1 MRRHPR
7 DPSGRAARGDRFG
20 IQDLFAES
28 SSGIGSRPGR
38 LAMTTLSTVL
48 GIASLV
54 VTVGFAQ
61 TSAAQIASQFDAV
74 AATQVVIEPGT
85 QDGASGEVATV
96 RLPWD
101 APARVERLAG
111 VVRAGLVA
119 DVEVAARIGAVL
131 VNDPA
136 APPVASPSLVAASAG
151 LLEAVRGDVVAGR
164 WFDDGH
170 DARAD
175 RVAVLGERAA
185 ERLGIARVDGQPSIF
200 IGTIAY
206 TVLGIVGDV
215 ERRSDILDA
224 VVIPMGTA
232 RTDLEL
238 RAAQELQVRIDA
250 GAGPVVSRQAP
261 IALDPNAPDQFDVV
275 APSTSTALRDDV
287 QADVEL
293 VFVVLGAIALLAG
306 GLGIASVTML
316 SVSERTGEI
325 GLRRALGASSRQ
337 IAGQFLLES
346 IVIGLLGG
354 LIGAS
359 LGVAT
364 IVGIAVSQQ
373 WTPVLDPWLATGSAL
388 LGAVVG
394 AVAGAHPARRAAG
407 IEPVD
412 ALRSGV

>member
-1 MRRHPR
+1 MRRRSRVPA
-7 DPSGRAARGDRFG
+7 GRAARVDRFG
-20 IQDLFAES
+20 LQDLLAES

-85 QDGASGEVATV
+85 QDGASGEVPTV

-111 VVRAGLVA
+111 VVHAGLVA
-119 DVEVAARIGAVL
+119 DVEGAARIGAVL

-136 APPVASPSLVAASAG
+136 APPAASPPLVAASAG
-151 LLEAVRGDVVAGR
+151 LLEAVRGDVVTGR

-185 ERLGIARVDGQPSIF
+185 ERLGIDRVDGQPSIF

-215 ERRSDILDA
+215 ERRPDILDA

-232 RTDLEL
+232 RIDLDL

-250 GAGPVVSRQAP
+250 GAGRVVSRQAP
-261 IALDPNAPDQFDVV
+261 IALDPNAPEQFDVV

-287 QADVEL
+287 QADVDL
-293 VFVVLGAIALLAG
+293 VFVVLGVIALLAG

-325 GLRRALGASSRQ
+325 GLRRALGASSRH

-346 IVIGLLGG
+346 IIIGLLGG

-359 LGVAT
+359 VGVAT
-364 IVGIAVSQQ
+364 IVGIALSQQ
-373 WTPVLDPWLATGSAL
+373 WTPVLDPWLAAGSAL

-407 IEPVD
+407 IEPVE